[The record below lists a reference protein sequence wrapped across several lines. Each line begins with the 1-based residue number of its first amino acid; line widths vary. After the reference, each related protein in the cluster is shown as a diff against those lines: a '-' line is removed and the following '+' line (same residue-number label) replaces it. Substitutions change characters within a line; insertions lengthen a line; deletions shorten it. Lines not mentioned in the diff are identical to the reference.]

1 MHVVVLEM
9 KAQSPCC
16 LSMES
21 NKGAPSTMPFHA
33 EQQGDRMKCHSSGKG
48 GTGQHVS
55 LARDGINIFVR
66 LAATDCL
73 ALGCGLFKN
82 GPPGEGGAGY
92 QRKPPGVKKR
102 IESKTPSLVQKG
114 QWLLLTQILE

>member
-1 MHVVVLEM
+1 MLRGYGAAHV
-9 KAQSPCC
+9 
-16 LSMES
+16 
-21 NKGAPSTMPFHA
+21 
-33 EQQGDRMKCHSSGKG
+33 SGKAWHWHCAG
-48 GTGQHVS
+48 
-55 LARDGINIFVR
+55 DGINISVR
-66 LAATDCL
+66 LAGTDCV